1 MGLLSGSGAAAYKS
15 LDRTNFT
22 ATAGQTTF
30 NLAQGYSVGDVDVFL
45 NGVKLL
51 EGDDYYASTGTTVV
65 LNSPAAVGD
74 FIQVV
79 SYNQF
84 NVANAYTKAECD
96 TRYMVATGENPMQS
110 YLRTPNYGV
119 SSWSDSATAAL
130 EASVGGGEQGVGVK
144 VFGRSV
150 ATSGGDVL
158 YTTDS
163 RGAGGRHRFGT
174 WNGTTFTQSMG
185 LDSVGRLT
193 LPYQPAFSAYCNVN
207 ESPTAVNSPAP
218 FNAVRYN
225 IGSHYNTTT
234 RRFTAPVAGRYLF
247 THGCNING
255 VSSGTGA
262 YFGFYVNGVRGSGWF
277 YTTSNG
283 TWFLLSGSAVLNL
296 NAGDYVFVASPVAM
310 HWDYGSDSWG
320 QFDGY
325 FLG

>member
-1 MGLLSGSGAAAYKS
+1 MALLSGAGSAALKS
-15 LDRTNFT
+15 ADRTNFS

-30 NLAQGYSVGDVDVFL
+30 NIAQGYSVGDVDVFL
-45 NGVKLL
+45 NGVKLQ
-51 EGDDYYASTGTTVV
+51 EGDDYYATNGSSVV
-65 LNSPAAVGD
+65 LNSGAALND
-74 FIQVV
+74 FVQVV

-84 NVANAYTKAECD
+84 LVANTYTKSETD
-96 TRYMVATGENPMQS
+96 SRYMVATGSTPMSS

-119 SSWSDSATAAL
+119 SSWSDSSSASL

-150 ATSGGDVL
+150 ATTGGDVL

-163 RGAGGRHRFGT
+163 RGAGGRHRFGS
-174 WNGTTFTQSMG
+174 WNGTAFTQNMG

-207 ESPTAVNSPAP
+207 ETTAVNTAAP
-218 FNAVRYN
+218 YTGVRYN
-225 IGSHYNTTT
+225 VGSHYNTTT

-247 THGCNING
+247 TQGCNING
-255 VSSGTGA
+255 VASGGGA

-283 TWFLLSGSAVLNL
+283 SWFLLSGSAVLNL

-310 HWDYGSDSWG
+310 HWDYGSDAWG